1 MTLHPCFIGIDVSK
15 DTLDLFEQS
24 CGSERLPNT
33 AAAIGERLATL
44 DAAIAF
50 VVFEATGSY
59 DAALRRALQAAGLRF
74 ARVNP
79 RRARAFARAAGLLA
93 KTDAVDARMLAM
105 MGHAL
110 ALTPEE
116 PADTGRERLA
126 ALNLRRDQLVQM
138 RVAER
143 VRHRQA
149 DDPAASLERH
159 LAFLDAEIATLDRLI
174 EEALCADDRL
184 ADDARLLRSAPG
196 IGVGNATTLIAS
208 MPELGHRSPKAI
220 AALAGLAPLNR
231 DTGKQRGKRHIGGGR
246 RRVRRALYMAA
257 VAAVRTNARLRDFY
271 DRIRQR
277 TASAKAALIAVARK
291 LLIILNAMMRTR
303 TAYQS

>member
-15 DTLDLFEQS
+15 DTLDLFEES
-24 CGSERLPNT
+24 RGSERLPNT
-33 AAAIGERLATL
+33 AAAIGERFAGL
-44 DAAIAF
+44 DAATAF
-50 VVFEATGSY
+50 VVFEATGGY

-79 RRARAFARAAGLLA
+79 SRARAFARAAGLLA
-93 KTDAVDARMLAM
+93 KTDAVDARMLAL
-105 MGHAL
+105 MGRAL
-110 ALTPEE
+110 ALAPEE
-116 PADTGRERLA
+116 PADAGRERLA

-138 RVAER
+138 RAAER

-149 DDPAASLERH
+149 ADPAASLERH

-174 EEALCADDRL
+174 EEALGADDRL

-231 DTGKQRGKRHIGGGR
+231 DTGRHRGKRHIGGGR
-246 RRVRRALYMAA
+246 RRIRRALYMAA

-291 LLIILNAMMRTR
+291 LLTILNAMMRTR